1 MTYNLTQHFLITST
15 LAAAL
20 VLGACA
26 DTPTD
31 TAAMIDKAAIDI
43 GLLQQGGAQ
52 TNDFTTPEGFVQG
65 DKLIAYEGPGWESDK
80 VAYRLYLDGRN
91 AIDIFGKRTPE
102 LVLSGVGRGEDYHAM
117 AAWGMDILKVGASVG
132 VGGVGVYDDGAL
144 RQIGDASAYRAQV
157 IEDGLDSA
165 TLRVSHI
172 NSQACGG
179 DMDMDYRIEAGSRL
193 THVSVNSDCALP
205 IGTGLV
211 IHPNTTALASNG
223 TEGWQYKARWG
234 VQSLSEDNLGFALF
248 YRAGDAAIVGA
259 DNDDDYVVFNST
271 RPDYAFG
278 AAWSQEGSGITTQP
292 QFEAWL
298 LESVA
303 MLNAKS
309 Q

>member
-1 MTYNLTQHFLITST
+1 MTYNFTQRFLMTST

-20 VLGACA
+20 VMGACA
-26 DTPTD
+26 NTADDTSIMP
-31 TAAMIDKAAIDI
+31 DKAAIDI
-43 GLLQQGGAQ
+43 GLLQEGGAQ
-52 TNDFTTPEGFVQG
+52 TNDFTTPEGFKQG

-117 AAWGMDILKVGASVG
+117 ADWGMDILKVGASVG
-132 VGGVGVYDDGAL
+132 VGGVGVYDGDAL

-172 NSQACGG
+172 NSQACRG
-179 DMDMDYRIEAGSRL
+179 DVDTDYRIEAGSRL

-211 IHPNTTALASNG
+211 IHPDTAAMASNG
-223 TEGWQYKARWG
+223 TDGWQYKARWG
-234 VQSLSEDNLGFALF
+234 VQSLSDDNLGFALF

-259 DNDDDYVVFNST
+259 DDDDDYVVFKTT
-271 RPDYAFG
+271 RPTYAFG
-278 AAWSQEGSGITTQP
+278 AAWSQEGGGITTQAE
-292 QFEAWL
+292 FEAWL
-298 LESVA
+298 LESTA